1 MLDADAE
8 INNSSQK
15 VGGSNAYPDPAPKKV
30 GGSGPRKHIVS
41 TPCVETASPG
51 TIWYCLLVAFLPAQ
65 RHASMGTSY
74 GPVSVGLCLSQ
85 VGILLKQMNE
95 LSCFFV
101 RKLPSTSPALCLNR
115 NSGISKN
122 KGTSLWNS
130 VGNSRLRKFRH
141 GISIIKTC
149 HRLRSTKV
157 RQSKRNKWTIV
168 GQLCWQYLQAL
179 TVDRK
184 LITITIKLCLQ
195 HNLVA
200 WVY

>member
-15 VGGSNAYPDPAPKKV
+15 VGGSNAYPDPAHKKV

-122 KGTSLWNS
+122 KGTPSGTQSETPDLENFVMAYRSSKHVIDFARQRWDSQS
-130 VGNSRLRKFRH
+130 VINGPSSVNYVDNTSKH
-141 GISIIKTC
+141 WE
-149 HRLRSTKV
+149 STESWS
-157 RQSKRNKWTIV
+157 Q
-168 GQLCWQYLQAL
+168 
-179 TVDRK
+179 
-184 LITITIKLCLQ
+184 
-195 HNLVA
+195 
-200 WVY
+200 